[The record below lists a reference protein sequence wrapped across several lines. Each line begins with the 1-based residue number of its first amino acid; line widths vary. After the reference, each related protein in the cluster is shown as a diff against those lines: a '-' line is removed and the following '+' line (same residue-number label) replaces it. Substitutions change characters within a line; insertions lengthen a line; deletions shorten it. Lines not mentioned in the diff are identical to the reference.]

1 MSAWCNI
8 AISIIDNVLLELGGL
23 PYVLHLAVH
32 LILLVALMVLLITGQ
47 YREDKNP
54 SKCDYLTSFV
64 RIYKSLSLIG

>member
-1 MSAWCNI
+1 MSAWCNT

-47 YREDKNP
+47 
-54 SKCDYLTSFV
+54 
-64 RIYKSLSLIG
+64 